1 MFHRFVAL
9 FSFLLILSG
18 SAMAESNQDVDQ
30 AETYFQQLKTVKSR
44 FIQTNADG
52 SQSRGTFYLNRPGK
66 LRFEYDA
73 PSKDFVVADGFFIYF
88 YDGEVKQQSNAP
100 IGQTLADF
108 LLRKDFKLS
117 GDLKVTRIMR
127 AGGYVQITVI
137 QAKQPKAGELTL
149 AFTDGP
155 KYQLKKWRVM
165 DSVGNITETE
175 LFDMQTG
182 LKLPSSLFAYR
193 DPVAKGFNQ

>member
-18 SAMAESNQDVDQ
+18 STMADSKQDVDQ

-52 SQSRGTFYLNRPGK
+52 SQSRGTFNLNRPGK

-88 YDGEVKQQSNAP
+88 YDGEMKQQSNAP

-127 AGGYVQITVI
+127 AGGYIQITVI

-155 KYQLKKWRVM
+155 KYQLKKWRVI

-175 LFDMQTG
+175 LFDIQTG
-182 LKLPSSLFAYR
+182 LKLDSSLFAYR
-193 DPVAKGFNQ
+193 DPVAKGLNK

>member
-1 MFHRFVAL
+1 MLKSLVLSFAL
-9 FSFLLILSG
+9 LLVTLP
-18 SAMAESNQDVDQ
+18 AFAAEQAPEVTQ

-88 YDGEVKQQSNAP
+88 YDGEMKQQSNAP

-108 LLRKDFKLS
+108 LLRKDFRLS

-127 AGGYVQITVI
+127 AGGFLQITVI
-137 QAKQPKAGELTL
+137 QSQQPKAGELTL
-149 AFTDGP
+149 AFTEAP
-155 KYQLKKWRVM
+155 KFQLKKWRVV

-175 LFDMQTG
+175 LFDIQSG
-182 LKLPSSLFAYR
+182 LKLPSFLFAYR
-193 DPVAKGFNQ
+193 DPVAKGFNK